1 MAEPH
6 ATQSATPV
14 PEQCAVRRRQHRQA
28 AGDAPRIHRRRPG
41 ALTTDL
47 ASVARE
53 RAVQSRRDQGLPDH
67 ITDAATLDQIAQLV
81 LADRP
86 SALAARPPP

>member
-1 MAEPH
+1 
-6 ATQSATPV
+6 
-14 PEQCAVRRRQHRQA
+14 
-28 AGDAPRIHRRRPG
+28 
-41 ALTTDL
+41 
-47 ASVARE
+47 
-53 RAVQSRRDQGLPDH
+53 VQSRRDQGLPDH